1 MIVLFVI
8 AFSRLDFFTLNYLG
22 HNSGWQEEEAKGWH
36 PKGEKDG
43 HHKELRG
50 QTCTD
55 CLVRQWAMWVW
66 DSRLTWLKLSMCL
79 IIFMASDPESWTAYQ
94 IPQPGHRC
102 GSPLSFGM
110 GTSFRW
116 ELVQEMWQDC
126 PPSQPKPW
134 AAGSGHSFKDIHPA
148 RAPLQHRTHLW
159 GEQTLGDHLCCFY
172 YLLLSTECI
181 SQWQVKRY
189 VGIFLGT
196 KYIHFHTYK
205 YGCGYILYIC
215 VQTLKWEMSSAN

>member
-1 MIVLFVI
+1 MVKIKHV
-8 AFSRLDFFTLNYLG
+8 LNYFYGIRSWEL
-22 HNSGWQEEEAKGWH
+22 NS
-36 PKGEKDG
+36 
-43 HHKELRG
+43 L
-50 QTCTD
+50 
-55 CLVRQWAMWVW
+55 
-66 DSRLTWLKLSMCL
+66 
-79 IIFMASDPESWTAYQ
+79 SDPSAWSQ
-94 IPQPGHRC
+94 VWV
-102 GSPLSFGM
+102 
-110 GTSFRW
+110 TSVIWDGNIILVLRW

-148 RAPLQHRTHLW
+148 RAPLQHITHLW